1 VAEPPAGVLA
11 QYVGWDDFQHLLAKA
26 IAPLSAQQLVLR
38 PAPHLRSVGEN
49 CLHIIGARAR
59 WCQLMGIG
67 GERIAACAQWDR
79 PDMPERSTA
88 EIVSGLSDS
97 WSVLR
102 DALMSMTPSELD
114 DTFPNLHP
122 DPGEPDVFTRGWILW
137 HLLEHDIFHGGEI
150 SLILGMSGVEGLG
163 L

>member
-1 VAEPPAGVLA
+1 VAEQTAGVLT
-11 QYVGWDDFQHLLAKA
+11 QYVGWDDFQHLLTKA
-26 IAPLSAQQLVLR
+26 IAPLSAQQVALR

-59 WCQLMGIG
+59 WCRLMGIG
-67 GERIAACAQWDR
+67 GERITAFAQWDR
-79 PDMPERSTA
+79 PDMPDRAAA
-88 EIVSGLSDS
+88 EIASGLSDS

-102 DALMSMTPSELD
+102 DALMTMTPADLD
-114 DTFPNLHP
+114 DTFPNRYP
-122 DPGEPDVFTRGWILW
+122 DPGEPEVFTRGWILW

-150 SLILGMSGVEGLG
+150 SLILGMSGLAGLG